1 MVQRRGAMPGGEVR
15 EPVGLEW
22 PVMAEQGWPRAEGL
36 SPGSIG
42 LLRGEQG
49 AGAGCG

>member
-1 MVQRRGAMPGGEVR
+1 MVERCGALQGQEVR
-15 EPVGLEW
+15 ESVGLEW
-22 PVMAEQGWPRAEGL
+22 PWAEGL

-42 LLRGEQG
+42 LSPGSFRLLRGEQG

>member
-1 MVQRRGAMPGGEVR
+1 MVERCGALQGQEVR

-22 PVMAEQGWPRAEGL
+22 PWAEGL
-36 SPGSIG
+36 SPGSIR